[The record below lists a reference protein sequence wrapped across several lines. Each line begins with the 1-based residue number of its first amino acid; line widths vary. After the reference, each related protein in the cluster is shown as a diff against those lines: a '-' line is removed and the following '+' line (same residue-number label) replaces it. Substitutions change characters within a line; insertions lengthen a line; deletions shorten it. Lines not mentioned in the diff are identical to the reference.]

1 VNLDEWR
8 CGLRSWNKKEVE
20 TLVAHRLLSVQRHR
34 LEAEGEERQA
44 LVFDSVDWV
53 NVVPLLDDGCVVL
66 VRQWR
71 YGIAATSLEIPGG
84 LVDPG
89 ESHRTAAGR
98 ELEEETGYR
107 AGSIE
112 KLAELSPN
120 PALFTNAI
128 SFWLAT
134 DLEQITDEPLGDG
147 QEEIEVVRVPLDDIP
162 RMAGNGELVHSL
174 NLCAFYFLGLR

>member
-1 VNLDEWR
+1 M
-8 CGLRSWNKKEVE
+8 RSWNKKQVE
-20 TLVAHRLLSVQRHR
+20 SLVAHRLMTVQRHH
-34 LEAEGEERQA
+34 LEAEGEQREA

-53 NVVPLLDDGCVVL
+53 NVVPLRDDGHVIL

-71 YGIAATSLEIPGG
+71 YGIEGTSLEIPGG

-89 ESHRTAAGR
+89 ESHRTAAVR

-107 AGSIE
+107 TGTIE

-120 PALFTNAI
+120 PALFNNAI

-134 DLEQITDEPLGDG
+134 DLEQVTDEPLGDG
-147 QEEIEVVRVPLDDIP
+147 QEEIEVVTVPLDDIP
-162 RMAGNGELVHSL
+162 RLAANGEIVHSL

>member
-1 VNLDEWR
+1 M
-8 CGLRSWNKKEVE
+8 RSWNKKEVE
-20 TLVAHRLLSVQRHR
+20 SLVAHRLLTVQRHH
-34 LEAEGEERQA
+34 LEAEGEERDA

-53 NVVPLLDDGCVVL
+53 NVVPLRDDGQVVL

-71 YGIAATSLEIPGG
+71 YGIESTSLEIPGG

-89 ESHRTAAGR
+89 ESPRTAALR

-112 KLAELSPN
+112 KLTALSPN
-120 PALFTNAI
+120 PALFTNTI

-147 QEEIEVVRVPLDDIP
+147 QEEIEVVTVPLDDIP
-162 RMAGNGELVHSL
+162 QLAASGQIVHAL
-174 NLCAFYFLGLR
+174 NLCAFYFLSQRT